1 LPPKPTP
8 PPGRDLL
15 ATYREKRSLD
25 RTPEPTGAVSGGSGR
40 LFVIHKHAARHLH
53 FDLRLEMDG
62 VLRSWA
68 VPRGPSYDM
77 ADKRLAVLV
86 EDHPIE
92 YGDFEG
98 VIPEGNY
105 GAGGVILWDRGRWTP
120 IEDPVEGLRRGK
132 LLFQLDGY
140 KLHGKWTL
148 VKLKKGDREWLLIKE
163 RDSYMTPGGRP
174 VPEGSVLSGRLVE
187 DVKSGKDIETP
198 LLATLPK
205 EAVKRAVSAA
215 GVELMLCETADA
227 PFSRSGWVFE
237 LKMDGYRVLAEK
249 DGAEVRLRSRN
260 GNDLTRSFPELARSI
275 AALPFSHVIV
285 DGEVVAL
292 DEAGRPSFGRLQQR
306 ARISRPIDVRRAEV
320 ELPVSF
326 FAFDLIALGPYD
338 LRALPLA
345 RRKELLRQVVPA
357 VGAVRYLDH
366 IEQEGKA
373 FYEQVERMGLE
384 GLVAKRADSPYRSG
398 RSPAWLKLRALRTAD
413 LVVIGFTAPKGS
425 RSAIGA
431 FHVGQY
437 VDGRLRYAGRVG
449 SGFTDKE
456 LEALREE
463 LEASRRKTP
472 PAIGIPGDAKGS
484 TWVEPHRV
492 AEVRFTEWTKEG
504 LLRQPVFV
512 RWRDDKAP
520 EECVASAQDVAA
532 IDPGKPKRGG
542 RVGVGASAGRGHAP
556 PTPRPAEP
564 PPSSPAPKG
573 SRRSRAAAGTSDSSA
588 EPALPSPAATGARGR
603 AGRGTGQSSRSSAQP
618 PAAPPPEP
626 PARIPILLTNLTKT
640 YWPEDKY
647 TKGDLVE
654 YYRAISPWLLPYL
667 RDRPVVLTRYPDG
680 IHGKSF
686 YQKDA
691 PPSTPDWVRTEPI
704 WSEDAGREIR
714 YIVCDDLDTLLFL
727 ANLGSIPLH
736 LWPSRVGSLEQPDW
750 CVVDLDPKEAP
761 FSDVIT
767 IAKALHQLCDDAGLP
782 VFIKTTGKSGLHVM
796 VPLGGQCTWDETR
809 SLGELLARLVIREHG
824 KIATITRTIRS
835 RGAKVYLDYL
845 QNRRGQLIAAPFCVR
860 PEVGAPVSMP
870 LLWKEVGGKLD
881 PKQFTIKNAPARMKK
896 LKEDPVLP
904 ILKLKP
910 DLAAAI
916 GRLMGD

>member
-1 LPPKPTP
+1 MPNNPS
-8 PPGRDLL
+8 GRDLL

-68 VPRGPSYDM
+68 VPKGPSYDM

-105 GAGGVILWDRGRWTP
+105 GAGGVILWDRGRWTA
-120 IEDPVEGLRRGK
+120 IEDPVEGLRKGK
-132 LLFQLDGY
+132 LLFRLDGY
-140 KLHGKWTL
+140 KLHGNWTL

-163 RDSYMTPGGRP
+163 RDSYHTPGGRP

-205 EAVKRAVSAA
+205 EAVKRAVSAV

-227 PFSRSGWVFE
+227 PFSKPGWIFE
-237 LKMDGYRVLAEK
+237 LKMDGYRILAEK

-275 AALPFSHVIV
+275 SALPFSHVLI

-292 DEAGRPSFGRLQQR
+292 DEAGRPNFGRLQQR

-326 FAFDLIALGPYD
+326 FAFDLLALGPYD
-338 LRALPLA
+338 LRALPLLK
-345 RRKELLRQVVPA
+345 RKALLQQIVPA

-366 IEQEGKA
+366 VEQEGEG

-398 RSPAWLKLRALRTAD
+398 RSPAWLKLRAAKTAD
-413 LVVIGFTAPKGS
+413 LAVIGFTAPKGS
-425 RSAIGA
+425 RAAIGA
-431 FHVGQY
+431 FHVGHY
-437 VDGRLRYAGRVG
+437 VDDRLRYCGRVG
-449 SGFTDKE
+449 SGFTDRE

-463 LEASRRKTP
+463 LEAERRKTP

-484 TWVEPHRV
+484 TWVEPRRV
-492 AEVRFTEWTKEG
+492 VEVRFTEWTKEG

-512 RWRDDKAP
+512 RWREDKSP
-520 EECVASAQDVAA
+520 EECIADSAY
-532 IDPGKPKRGG
+532 PGSAGKGQRGRAVKGKGLQAPEVRPPGELGG
-542 RVGVGASAGRGHAP
+542 RAP
-556 PTPRPAEP
+556 RTYAPSDP
-564 PPSSPAPKG
+564 PPA
-573 SRRSRAAAGTSDSSA
+573 RRSRSKSRADESA
-588 EPALPSPAATGARGR
+588 NRPA
-603 AGRGTGQSSRSSAQP
+603 AQP
-618 PAAPPPEP
+618 PNRLTAEP
-626 PARIPILLTNLTKT
+626 PARIPVLLTNLTKT

-680 IHGKSF
+680 IDGKSF

-796 VPLGGQCTWDETR
+796 IPLGGQCTWEETKN
-809 SLGELLARLVIREHG
+809 LGELLARLVIRDHG

-860 PEVGAPVSMP
+860 PEPGAPVSMP
-870 LLWKEVGGKLD
+870 LLWKEVGAKLD
-881 PKQFTIKNAPARMKK
+881 PKRYTIKTAPARMKK
-896 LKEDPVLP
+896 LKEDPVLS

-910 DLAAAI
+910 DLASAI
-916 GRLMGD
+916 ERLVG

>member
-1 LPPKPTP
+1 MPPKPTP
-8 PPGRDLL
+8 PPARDLL
-15 ATYREKRSLD
+15 AKYREKRTLD
-25 RTPEPTGAVSGGSGR
+25 RTPEPTGVVAGGSGR

-68 VPRGPSYDM
+68 VPKGPSFDT

-120 IEDPVEGLRRGK
+120 IEDPVEGLRKGK
-132 LLFQLDGY
+132 LLFLLDGY

-163 RDSYMTPGGRP
+163 RDSYATPGGRP

-187 DVKSGKDIETP
+187 DVKAGTDLETP

-205 EAVKRAVSAA
+205 EAVRRPVSAS

-227 PFSRSGWVFE
+227 PFSKPGWLFE
-237 LKMDGYRVLAEK
+237 LKMDGYRILAEK
-249 DGAEVRLRSRN
+249 EGAEVRLRSRN
-260 GNDLTRSFPELARSI
+260 GNDLTRSFPEIARSV
-275 AALPFSHVIV
+275 AAFPFSHVV
-285 DGEVVAL
+285 LDGEIVAL

-320 ELPVSF
+320 ELPASF
-326 FAFDLIALGPYD
+326 FVFDLLGIGPHD
-338 LRALPLA
+338 LRALPLV
-345 RRKELLRQVVPA
+345 RRKELLRKVVPVA
-357 VGAVRYLDH
+357 GAVRYMDH
-366 IEQEGKA
+366 VEQEGER
-373 FYEQVERMGLE
+373 FYHEVERMGLE
-384 GLVAKRADSPYRSG
+384 GLVAKRADSPYRGG
-398 RSPAWLKLRALRTAD
+398 RSPAWLKLRALKTAD

-431 FHVGQY
+431 LHVGQY
-437 VDGRLRYAGRVG
+437 VDDRLRYSGRVG

-456 LEALREE
+456 LEVLRDEF
-463 LEASRRKTP
+463 EADRRKTP
-472 PAIGIPGDAKGS
+472 PAVGIPGDAKGS
-484 TWVEPHRV
+484 TWVEPRRV
-492 AEVRFTEWTKEG
+492 AEVRFAEWTKEG

-512 RWRDDKAP
+512 RWREDKTP
-520 EECVASAQDVAA
+520 EECTASAAEAA
-532 IDPGKPKRGG
+532 ALGAGKPKRG
-542 RVGVGASAGRGHAP
+542 RVKAPGADASTVQSPNLP
-556 PTPRPAEP
+556 PADVPAE
-564 PPSSPAPKG
+564 
-573 SRRSRAAAGTSDSSA
+573 
-588 EPALPSPAATGARGR
+588 
-603 AGRGTGQSSRSSAQP
+603 
-618 PAAPPPEP
+618 
-626 PARIPILLTNLTKT
+626 RIPIKLTNLNKL
-640 YWPEDKY
+640 YWPEEKY

-680 IHGKSF
+680 IDGKSF

-691 PPSTPDWVRTEPI
+691 PPFTPDWVRTEPV

-736 LWPSRVGSLEQPDW
+736 LWASRVGSLEQPDW

-761 FSDVIT
+761 FSDVVT
-767 IAKALHQLCDDAGLP
+767 IAKTLHQICEQAGLP

-796 VPLGGQCTWDETR
+796 IPLGGQCIWEETK
-809 SLGELLARLVIREHG
+809 SIGELLARLVIREHG
-824 KIATITRTIRS
+824 KIATITRTIQK

-860 PEVGAPVSMP
+860 PEPGAPVSMP
-870 LLWKEVGGKLD
+870 LEWKEVNGKLD
-881 PKQFTIKNAPARMKK
+881 PKRYTIKNAPARMKK

-904 ILKLKP
+904 VLKLKP
-910 DLAAAI
+910 DLAGAL
-916 GRLMGD
+916 GRLMG